1 MQIIT
6 HLLKLVRPFDMACQ
20 PQGTVAGHLQGGCQA
35 LRGELAGIAICNMEC
50 LVGSQLLHRV
60 PLLLLL
66 LRLLRAACLLLWLCT
81 ECQCQQTCRS
91 SSCSCLEAIESGSM
105 QCDPSRM
112 PCLAAYRA

>member
-1 MQIIT
+1 MRAAVHHRCCLQASQSIT

-20 PQGTVAGHLQGGCQA
+20 PQGMVAGHLQGGCQA
-35 LRGELAGIAICNMEC
+35 LRGELAGIAICSREC

-60 PLLLLL
+60 PLLLLLLL

-91 SSCSCLEAIESGSM
+91 SSFSC
-105 QCDPSRM
+105 
-112 PCLAAYRA
+112 